1 MKAYGLSR
9 GHLSPYAAR
18 RVWRVLDTAAPSLGL
33 PADTNVWMDDYPFSV
48 EAETPLKVGLCRA
61 RRPNGSRGDVALC
74 FDHLRISLASLGSN
88 RSNQQ
93 QRDRRRSRRRRIR
106 LPTSPRSTA
115 TTTRARRTT

>member
-33 PADTNVWMDDYPFSV
+33 PAETDVWMDDYPFSV
-48 EAETPLKVGLCRA
+48 EAETPLTVRLRRA
-61 RRPNGSRGDVALC
+61 RRPNGDGGDVAL
-74 FDHLRISLASLGSN
+74 FGQIISPPSEPRDLGN
-88 RSNQQ
+88 RSN

-106 LPTSPRSTA
+106 SPTSPRSTA